1 MQKVYIMVGVP
12 GAGKTT
18 FAKKLQNVS
27 YLGTD
32 DIRKE
37 LYGKELTLRGHG
49 KVHRILHERML
60 QELNSGK
67 DIVVD
72 CMNIRKTQR
81 KKLLELLSAGEQ
93 AIAVHM
99 DTSLFQAL
107 KNNRRRQ
114 RHVPVFGILFFS
126 LIKESPTTDEGFSKI
141 IHVSM

>member
-60 QELNSGK
+60 QEF
-67 DIVVD
+67 
-72 CMNIRKTQR
+72 
-81 KKLLELLSAGEQ
+81 
-93 AIAVHM
+93 HM

>member
-1 MQKVYIMVGVP
+1 MQKVYIMVGIP
-12 GAGKTT
+12 GSGKTT

-49 KVHRILHERML
+49 KVHGILHERIL
-60 QELNSGK
+60 QELNSKK
-67 DIVVD
+67 DIVID

-81 KKLLELLSAGEQ
+81 KKLLELLSRDEQ
-93 AIAVHM
+93 VVAVHM

-107 KNNRRRQ
+107 KNNRKRQ
-114 RHVPVFGILFFS
+114 RHVPVFGILFFY
-126 LIKESPTTDEGFSKI
+126 LITEVPTIHEGFSDV
-141 IHVSM
+141 IHIS

>member
-107 KNNRRRQ
+107 KNNRRR
-114 RHVPVFGILFFS
+114 RP
-126 LIKESPTTDEGFSKI
+126 
-141 IHVSM
+141 